1 MVRVK
6 ENANQEVYELMR
18 QVMHEHHPEL
28 EEAGVRVGIFMV
40 SDPDET
46 CGAKPFLE
54 MDGKRVLAF
63 IRKRKKLENPKL
75 EAVMEIDDY
84 LWENSLDDTG
94 RRSLLDHEL
103 QHISLCKEK
112 SGNLKRTFFGRPK
125 ISLVNHDWTV
135 GVFRAQ
141 VERYG
146 RKGIDFLSLALVLD
160 QTKEILEKHKRE
172 ETLRWLDSLPIDVIT
187 VNEPFADSGIEG
199 GVTNG

>member
-1 MVRVK
+1 MTRGRA
-6 ENANQEVYELMR
+6 NANQEVYELMLN
-18 QVMHEHHPEL
+18 VMREHHPEL
-28 EEAGVRVGIFMV
+28 EAAEVRVGIFMV

-54 MDGKRVLAF
+54 IDGKRVLAF

-75 EAVMEIDDY
+75 EAVMEIDNY

-103 QHISLCKEK
+103 QHISICRSK
-112 SGNLKRTFFGRPK
+112 SGKVKKSLFRRPV
-125 ISLVNHDWTV
+125 ISLVKHDLTV
-135 GVFRAQ
+135 GVFRTL

-160 QTKEILEKHKRE
+160 QTKEILEKHERE
-172 ETLRWLDSLPIDVIT
+172 ETLKYLDSLPIDDIVA
-187 VNEPFADSGIEG
+187 EFSSDSSSG
-199 GVTNG
+199 GVARE